1 VFQSSSCHPI
11 KVKRAVARLPPRLD
25 DAERLQLTAE
35 ESVPTGTVVSPVA
48 IFAAPSSSISAERSP
63 NHVTWETADSRLHW
77 SLPIRLA
84 SSPTSKRVMPA
95 GIGGLLTPSTN
106 GLPRLFA
113 SDQGLP
119 L

>member
-11 KVKRAVARLPPRLD
+11 KVKRAVAACRSALMTQS
-25 DAERLQLTAE
+25 ACTLTAE

-84 SSPTSKRVMPA
+84 SSLTSKRVMPA
-95 GIGGLLTPSTN
+95 GIG
-106 GLPRLFA
+106 A
-113 SDQGLP
+113 C
-119 L
+119 